1 MIKLRFNS
9 SAVFSLYK
17 EGTEKAWSCLKVSI
31 ATGKKQLINGVLR
44 SKRISSIA
52 GWPHHPNI
60 TSRLS
65 NCSSVSLHTTCA
77 RESGMLRPHSRAWWK
92 KYKRHKL
99 KALKSPIGWWKK
111 NVRSLCSSI
120 LSCPQWVSV
129 IITVLWI
136 IMDSNRLIMIAT
148 PFLMRLV
155 LPSDVNIHK
164 TGLVMGSVLISR
176 LRFCIKCERHLL
188 MQKKNIKLN
197 PCFKQSKWIWLSV
210 IKRGKT
216 SN

>member
-31 ATGKKQLINGVLR
+31 ATGKKQLINGALR

-65 NCSSVSLHTTCA
+65 NCSSVSLHTICA

-188 MQKKNIKLN
+188 MQKKK
-197 PCFKQSKWIWLSV
+197 
-210 IKRGKT
+210 

>member
-65 NCSSVSLHTTCA
+65 NCSSVSLHTICA
-77 RESGMLRPHSRAWWK
+77 RESGMLRPHSRTWWK

-188 MQKKNIKLN
+188 MQKKKYQIKSL
-197 PCFKQSKWIWLSV
+197 FQAE
-210 IKRGKT
+210 
-216 SN
+216 